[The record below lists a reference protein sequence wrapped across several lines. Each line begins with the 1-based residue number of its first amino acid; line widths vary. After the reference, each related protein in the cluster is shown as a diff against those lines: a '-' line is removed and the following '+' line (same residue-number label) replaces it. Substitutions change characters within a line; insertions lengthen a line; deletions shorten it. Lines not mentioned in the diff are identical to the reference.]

1 MEIPAHWQKIGRG
14 SAGLS
19 LLRVSVQYLNTVFK
33 LSLVGK
39 FIFTLETCHL
49 NSTEMLS
56 ESEEVWSTFN
66 LGSALIRFQT
76 TGPSM

>member
-1 MEIPAHWQKIGRG
+1 MEIPAHWQKIGCG

-19 LLRVSVQYLNTVFK
+19 QLRVSVQYLNTVFK

-39 FIFTLETCHL
+39 FIFTVVTCHL

-56 ESEEVWSTFN
+56 EKSQKKFGQ
-66 LGSALIRFQT
+66 LLI
-76 TGPSM
+76 